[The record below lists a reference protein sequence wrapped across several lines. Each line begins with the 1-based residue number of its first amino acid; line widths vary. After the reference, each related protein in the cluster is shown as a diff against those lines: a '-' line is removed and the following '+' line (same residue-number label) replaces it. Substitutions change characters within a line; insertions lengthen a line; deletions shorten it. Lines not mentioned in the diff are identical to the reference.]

1 MNHPESFSGPDDWGD
16 HIDWEALERQEQEE
30 ADEWAR
36 ENDDGYG
43 GMIHAHYQDF
53 LGGNPGSSSSWESR
67 EDWIEYMLDNYD
79 PADGPWDDDD
89 Y

>member
-43 GMIHAHYQDF
+43 GMIHAHYQ
-53 LGGNPGSSSSWESR
+53 G
-67 EDWIEYMLDNYD
+67 WIEYMLDNYD